1 MKKITGS
8 KRKVPFKKVV
18 IFNKEIETFKDGIE
32 IDFDFIDENLGKSK
46 IFNVV
51 GVSHIYDNK
60 LNPTEYKVRYELN
73 IDGKSVEYIENKEI
87 FNAIAI

>member
-1 MKKITGS
+1 MKKIIGNI
-8 KRKVPFKKVV
+8 KRVPFKKVV
-18 IFNKEIETFKDGIE
+18 VFNKEIETFKDGIE
-32 IDFDFIDENLGKSK
+32 IDFDFINENLENSK

-60 LNPTEYKVRYELN
+60 LNPTEYRVRYELN
-73 IDGKSVEYIENKEI
+73 NGKSVEYIENEEI

>member
-8 KRKVPFKKVV
+8 KRRVPFKKVV

-32 IDFDFIDENLGKSK
+32 IDFDFIDENLGKSN
-46 IFNVV
+46 IFNVI
-51 GVSHIYDNK
+51 GITHIYDNK